1 MPLPR
6 EARELET
13 NLDSVQSQMEGVA
26 TSIAALPATPLE
38 ADLPDIVQVVADLA
52 DTAAA
57 LKVVVDTIANVL
69 ATTRINQ

>member
-1 MPLPR
+1 MPLP
-6 EARELET
+6 EAARSLEPD
-13 NLDSVQSQMEGVA
+13 LIVVQGQLEAVA
-26 TSIAALPATPLE
+26 TSIAALPATPVE

-69 ATTRINQ
+69 ATTRVNQ